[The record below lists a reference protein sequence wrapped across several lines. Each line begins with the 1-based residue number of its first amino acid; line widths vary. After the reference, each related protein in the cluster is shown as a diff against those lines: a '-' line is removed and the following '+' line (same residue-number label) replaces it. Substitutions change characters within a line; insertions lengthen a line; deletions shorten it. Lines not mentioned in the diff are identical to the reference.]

1 MEIEIK
7 EKIDSLEIT
16 KNCKQE
22 LRKITCII
30 IFLILLIYFLYIYY
44 NPSMFLLFPIY
55 EAPFAYIIFTIICQR
70 YKYEVIY
77 INSDEIKLN
86 ISWVSFTLLFCS
98 ATVLPTTSIISTV
111 SDTFAVRPCTIS

>member
-77 INSDEIKLN
+77 INSDKIKFSSSYTEKNSKTSMTSFFKIKNLKEIY
-86 ISWVSFTLLFCS
+86 
-98 ATVLPTTSIISTV
+98 
-111 SDTFAVRPCTIS
+111 